1 MFLSWIVLSISFWLT
16 ARVLPGFELKGC
28 VSSVIVAALFGVLH
42 WFLGWFL
49 FVVIGFG
56 TLGLGFLLAFIT
68 RWIVTAIVLKLTDA
82 LSKSLTIR
90 SFGTAVL
97 AAMLMSLFGTL
108 AEYALHYLKLNA

>member
-1 MFLSWIVLSISFWLT
+1 MLVSWFVLTLSVWLT
-16 ARVLPGFELKGC
+16 ARVLPGFEIKGC
-28 VSSVIVAALFGVLH
+28 LGSLIVAGLFGVLH
-42 WFLGWFL
+42 WLLGWFL
-49 FVVIGFG
+49 FVVIGIG
-56 TLGLGFLLAFIT
+56 TLGLGFLLAFVT

-108 AEYALHYLKLNA
+108 AELALRYLKISA